1 MRSLEAVALLI
12 LSLSVAAC
20 AKSEPPGSGPKVA
33 VVDETDRLAPDRIV
47 TGSIS
52 TSGTVSGPFTIE
64 PGVETWYQ
72 ERGVALPVTD
82 TLGYCHG
89 FGCEFKTR
97 IPMGDAEYGALAA
110 IFDRHK
116 SSPEDERVGINLADQ
131 WWEKHSAPLLGGPTD
146 KRGSEL
152 GDAHK
157 PGQTDCVD
165 EATNTT
171 TLLVY
176 LERKGLMRFHHVR
189 RPESRGA
196 FLYAHATAVM
206 RDKATGVDWI
216 ADSWMR
222 DSGDPIDVMTL
233 ERWFSLAYVDPTE

>member
-1 MRSLEAVALLI
+1 MRTPGFVVLATLMLAL
-12 LSLSVAAC
+12 AGC
-20 AKSEPPGSGPKVA
+20 KTEDPGRAPRMALAG
-33 VVDETDRLAPDRIV
+33 ETDPIM
-47 TGSIS
+47 TGAIRSA
-52 TSGTVSGPFTIE
+52 GFTVE
-64 PGVETWYQ
+64 PGVVGWYG
-72 ERGVALPVTD
+72 ERGAALPVGD
-82 TLGYCHG
+82 TLAYCHG
-89 FGCEFKTR
+89 FGCEFKTAIR
-97 IPMGDAEYGALAA
+97 MGEAEYGALAA
-110 IFDRHK
+110 IFARHRGG
-116 SSPEDERVGINLADQ
+116 PDDERRAVDLADQ
-131 WWEKHSAPLLGGPTD
+131 WWENIAAPQLGGPPD

-157 PGQTDCVD
+157 PGQTDCLD

-176 LERKGLMRFHHVR
+176 LERKGLLRHHHVK

-206 RDKATGVDWI
+206 TDKTTGIDWV

-233 ERWFSLAYVDPTE
+233 EEWFSRAYVDPVS